1 MGSSRAVRISELLV
15 PDGLVELSGI
25 APAAVLA
32 ELSAPVARATRLD
45 PVQLATSL
53 SDREKL
59 GSTGVG
65 EGVAIPHARVRGL
78 PNLCACL
85 GRHRAGIDFHAIDG
99 KPARLFLALFAP
111 ENSAG
116 THLQAL
122 ARASRLFKSQ
132 AFREAA
138 LAAPDLAALRA
149 LLEREDGKP

>member
-1 MGSSRAVRISELLV
+1 MRISELLV
-15 PDGLVELSGI
+15 PDGLVELAG
-25 APAAVLA
+25 ATPAAVLA
-32 ELSAPVARATRLD
+32 ELAAPVARAGKLD
-45 PVQLATSL
+45 PVQLATAL
-53 SDREKL
+53 GEREKL

-78 PNLCACL
+78 QSLCACL
-85 GRHRAGIDFHAIDG
+85 GRSRAGIEFHAIDG

-122 ARASRLFKSQ
+122 ARASRIFKSA

-138 LAAPDLAALRA
+138 LAAADMAALRL
-149 LLEREDGKP
+149 LLEREDAKT